1 MADSNHPVPAG
12 DGHGNQLPVHAA
24 PGTQGALAL
33 GGGQGRALSLDL
45 RAPEPGQGGGEID
58 LLAYWRILVKRRWTV
73 LGALAIVLA
82 TTLVGTLLQ
91 TPIHRATTSL
101 QIDRDTIRVV
111 EVEGI
116 TPVEGAGDRDFYQT
130 QYELLRSR
138 ALAQRVASQ
147 LGLADDGQLERLDPP
162 SALQS
167 LRGFFGGDAAEAG
180 DDRAQE
186 ALQARAVAYVME
198 GLSIEPVRNSRLVR
212 VHFDSPDPAFSQRA
226 ANAIAE
232 AYIASNLERRF
243 DASSYAKDY
252 LEDRL
257 QELKLKLEDSERQLV
272 AFAQQEQIVGTGDN
286 TGSLSDQNLSALNA
300 ALAEARQERIRAEA
314 RWRQA
319 QVSRGTVLMGE
330 IADNSIIKSLQ
341 ESRAKLMAEYQDK
354 LRIYKPAFPEMQ
366 QLKGQ
371 IDEVERQIGAEVAAI
386 KSAIQAEFLAAQ
398 EQERLLNEQ
407 LVALKGEVLDLQ
419 GRSIQYNIFRRE
431 VDTNRQLYD
440 GLLQR
445 YKEIGVAGGVSSNNI
460 SIVDRAQRGY
470 KYKPSLVRNLGL
482 GLLVGLMLGVLLAL
496 AIEYLDDT
504 LKTPED
510 LEKQLGL
517 SVLGVIPK
525 LKPPQTPSQALAD
538 PRSAFAESYRSVRT
552 ALQFATE
559 AGVPRCLLIT
569 SPSPSEGK
577 STTALTL
584 AQNFAQ
590 LGKRV
595 LVIDADLRNPSLHRA
610 IGVDNGSGLSN
621 YLSGASKATEVI
633 RDTGTPNLL
642 FMPTGPL
649 PPNPAELL
657 MGPKMLSLLRVAGD
671 KYDQVIIDGPPVMGL
686 ADAPILAN
694 MATGTLLVL
703 EAGGTRLGLARNA
716 IKRLLAARAHVIG
729 GLLTKFSSKHAG
741 YGYGYGYG
749 YEYYQYGGRAKP
761 APASRRLGG
770 R

>member
-12 DGHGNQLPVHAA
+12 DGNQLPVNAA
-24 PGTQGALAL
+24 PGQQGALAL
-33 GGGQGRALSLDL
+33 GGGTRALSLDL
-45 RAPEPGQGGGEID
+45 RAPEPAGQGDEID

-73 LGALAIVLA
+73 LGALGLVLLA
-82 TTLVGTLLQ
+82 ALVGTLLM
-91 TPIHRATTSL
+91 TPIYRASTSL

-116 TPVEGAGDRDFYQT
+116 SPVEGAGDRDFYQT
-130 QYELLRSR
+130 QYELLQSR

-147 LGLADDGQLERLDPP
+147 LGLAEGDQLEQLNPP
-162 SALQS
+162 SAMAT
-167 LRGFFGGDAAEAG
+167 LRGLFSSRDDEAPADEAAIAAREAAATSYIQ
-180 DDRAQE
+180 RH
-186 ALQARAVAYVME
+186 VT
-198 GLSIEPVRNSRLVR
+198 IEPVRNSRLVL
-212 VHFDSPDPAFSQRA
+212 VHFDSPDPAFSERA

-243 DASSYAKDY
+243 DASGYAKSY

-272 AFAQQEQIVGTGDN
+272 EFAQKEQIVGTGDN
-286 TGSLSDQNLSALNA
+286 TGSLSEQNLGSLNA
-300 ALAEARQERIRAEA
+300 ALGQARQDRIKAEA

-319 QVSRGTVLMGE
+319 QASRGTVLLGE
-330 IADNSIIKSLQ
+330 IGENSIIKSLQ

-371 IDEVERQIGAEVAAI
+371 IEEVDRQIAAEVGAI
-386 KSAIQAEFLAAQ
+386 KTGIQAEFLAAQ
-398 EQERLLNEQ
+398 EQERLLGEQ
-407 LVALKGEVLDLQ
+407 LAALKTEVLDLQ
-419 GRSIQYNIFRRE
+419 GRSIQYNIFKRE

-460 SIVDRAQRGY
+460 SVVDRAQRGY
-470 KYKPSLVRNLGL
+470 KYKPSLTRNLAL
-482 GLLVGLMLGVLLAL
+482 GLLAGLMLGVLLAL
-496 AIEYLDDT
+496 ALEFLDDT
-504 LKTPED
+504 LKAPED
-510 LEKQLGL
+510 IEKQLGL
-517 SVLGVIPK
+517 PVLGVIPK
-525 LKPPQTPSQALAD
+525 LVNQSPAQALAD

-552 ALQFATE
+552 ALQFSTE
-559 AGVPRCLLIT
+559 SGVPRCLLVT

-577 STTALTL
+577 STTALML

-595 LVIDADLRNPSLHRA
+595 LVVDADLRNPSLHRVM
-610 IGVDNGSGLSN
+610 GVDNGNGLSN
-621 YLSGASKATEVI
+621 YLAGAAKATEVI
-633 RDTGTPNLL
+633 RDTGIANLA

-657 MGPKMLSLLRVAGD
+657 MGPKMLSLLRVAAD

-686 ADAPILAN
+686 ADAPILGN
-694 MATGTLLVL
+694 MASGTLLVV

-716 IKRLLAARAHVIG
+716 LKRLLAARAHVIG

-741 YGYGYGYG
+741 YGYGYGYS
-749 YEYYQYGGRAKP
+749 YDYYSYG
-761 APASRRLGG
+761 ASQTAGRRLTK